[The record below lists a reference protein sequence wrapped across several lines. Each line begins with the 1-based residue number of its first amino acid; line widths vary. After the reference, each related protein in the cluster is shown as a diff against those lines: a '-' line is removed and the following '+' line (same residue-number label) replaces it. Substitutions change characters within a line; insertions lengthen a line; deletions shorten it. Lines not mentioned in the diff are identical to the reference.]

1 MTETMMN
8 KLNRIASTCE
18 QAIYVA
24 YTAPDDDEKGY
35 AYATG
40 YSRAALQEVLQEVK
54 SMLKENNNVG

>member
-24 YTAPDDDEKGY
+24 YTAPDDPEKGY
-35 AYATG
+35 PYATG
-40 YSRAALQEVLQEVK
+40 YSREALKEVLEQVK
-54 SMLKENNNVG
+54 SMLKENTNVG